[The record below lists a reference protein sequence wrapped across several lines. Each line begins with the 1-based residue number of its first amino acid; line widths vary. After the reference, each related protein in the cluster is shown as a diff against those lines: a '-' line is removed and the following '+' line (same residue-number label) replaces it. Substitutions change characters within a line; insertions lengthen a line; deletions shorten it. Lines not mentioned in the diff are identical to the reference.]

1 MHLSNDMRTYQVT
14 ITDIAESCEMSLML
28 FLCTYA
34 TSTEPAPDII
44 TCTCTPPVLASLIF
58 LFMESE
64 LECNITYRKL

>member
-1 MHLSNDMRTYQVT
+1 
-14 ITDIAESCEMSLML
+14 MSLML

-34 TSTEPAPDII
+34 TSTEPAPDSI